1 MNVQKFVSQPSK
13 AILDSDVSPIQR
25 LITDNFLSEVPASD
39 DAGDETRENFIL
51 DDAILM
57 GRIFYRLLL
66 ASAAL
71 LFVYKELFGHSFF
84 AN

>member
-1 MNVQKFVSQPSK
+1 MHIQNFVSQPSK
-13 AILDSDVSPIQR
+13 TILDRDGSPIQR
-25 LITDNFLSEVPASD
+25 LIADNFLSEAPASD
-39 DAGDETRENFIL
+39 DAGDETSENLFL

-71 LFVYKELFGHSFF
+71 LFVYKELFGHSLF